1 MKKLWIMALSA
12 SLLSGCALFKD
23 TSTAELNVVASK
35 QLNMRDGGQ
44 SSPVILRVYELSS
57 SVIFKSVDFFALY
70 DNEKN
75 ALGDE
80 YIKRHE
86 FQVKPGDNFERH
98 LELDPETR
106 TLGYAVA
113 YRDINGST
121 WRTISSIEEVTDH
134 EFIIE
139 LEGSEIKVIED

>member
-1 MKKLWIMALSA
+1 MKKLWMMVVTAT
-12 SLLSGCALFKD
+12 LLSGCALFKD
-23 TSTAELNVVASK
+23 TSTAELNISASK
-35 QLNMRDGGQ
+35 VLNVRDGGQ

-70 DNEKN
+70 GNEKN

-86 FQVKPGDNFERH
+86 FQIQPGEESEYY

-121 WRTISSIEEVTDH
+121 WRTISSIEEITDH
-134 EFIIE
+134 EFIVE
-139 LEGSEIKVIED
+139 LKGSQIKVIED